1 MTFIGMLR
9 PILYYTLTSPPS
21 RSTLLS
27 AAAIGLKLD
36 IKDVNLAKREHLT
49 PEFLKIN
56 PQHTLPTLNDNG
68 FILWDSHSI
77 NTYLV
82 RKYAKNDNLYPKDPA
97 MRAKVDQCMYF
108 DCGSLFYAMSVIFIR
123 PILYKGKKGI
133 EESEMYLIKD
143 AYRVLEKMLDGKEWL
158 VGDSYTLADISN
170 VCSISTLELLK
181 PFDTYPNIKEWVKR
195 CEKNIPGYVEWNLPG
210 VEKFRQIMKL
220 PSSNL

>member
-1 MTFIGMLR
+1 MLR

-21 RSTLLS
+21 RSSLLS
-27 AAAIGLKLD
+27 AAAIGLNLD
-36 IKDVNLAKREHLT
+36 LRDVNLAKREHLK
-49 PEFLKIN
+49 PEFLKMN

-77 NTYLV
+77 NTYLIG
-82 RKYAKNDNLYPKDPA
+82 KYGKDDRLYPKDISL
-97 MRAKVDQCMYF
+97 RAKIDQCMYF

-123 PILYKGKKGI
+123 PVLYKGEKSHAKN
-133 EESEMYLIKD
+133 EMYLIKD
-143 AYRVLEKMLDGKEWL
+143 AYNVLEKMLEGKKWL

-181 PFDTYPNIKEWVKR
+181 PFDNYPNIKGWVKR
-195 CEKNIPGYVEWNLPG
+195 CEENIPGYAEWNTPG
-210 VEKFRQIMKL
+210 VDLFRSVMKL